1 MPDCQR
7 LGGLSQRGLPT
18 LQSSGA
24 LTTRER
30 FARDDVP
37 VYPRGAVTA
46 LDTDAREQRFRD
58 SSDCAEDPILNAF
71 TAYDRSMITPVRKRN
86 FGTARITSPKMPGR
100 PKGRSFV
107 QSQRASLINQP
118 IPGGSLPIPSNL
130 HNSLTKLA
138 FGDAVADTD
147 ARHRGDRGEPSES
160 ARESDSMS
168 ALTARANSGSECAR
182 LCPIPLSRYPF
193 ARFVSFSHSRFW
205 KVRT

>member
-86 FGTARITSPKMPGR
+86 FSARPGKGDPGPAQRERAGRNEHKMLSLPKMSAVERQDSCDWGHR
-100 PKGRSFV
+100 PK
-107 QSQRASLINQP
+107 SL
-118 IPGGSLPIPSNL
+118 
-130 HNSLTKLA
+130 
-138 FGDAVADTD
+138 
-147 ARHRGDRGEPSES
+147 
-160 ARESDSMS
+160 
-168 ALTARANSGSECAR
+168 
-182 LCPIPLSRYPF
+182 
-193 ARFVSFSHSRFW
+193 
-205 KVRT
+205 